1 MLTSLDTGL
10 LERLLAATELRA
22 KVIASN
28 IANQNTPGY
37 VRQEVHF
44 EDRLREAVHGPAAD
58 LGRVEPEVVEDRLS
72 PASPDGNNVSLET
85 EMTSMRENQLLFETY
100 AAMLEA
106 RFELMRLAIT
116 ESR

>member
-1 MLTSLDTGL
+1 MLTHLDTGL

-44 EDRLREAVHGPAAD
+44 EDRLRAALEEGAQD
-58 LGRVEPEVVEDRLS
+58 LQGVEPEIVDDRQS
-72 PASPDGNNVSLET
+72 PASPDGNNVSLED
-85 EMTSMRENQLLFETY
+85 EMNSMRENQLLFETY
-100 AAMLEA
+100 AAMLES
-106 RFELMRLAIT
+106 RFELLRLAIT